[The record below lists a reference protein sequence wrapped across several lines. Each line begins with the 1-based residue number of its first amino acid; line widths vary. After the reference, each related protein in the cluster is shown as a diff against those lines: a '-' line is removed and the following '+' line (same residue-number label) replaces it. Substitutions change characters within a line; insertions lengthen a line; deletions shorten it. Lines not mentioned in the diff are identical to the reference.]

1 MSAGAQTIRDVLIR
15 IGLQTSTSGFSS
27 PDFKKVE
34 REANDATAAVNK
46 LNAAMSGRRVGGG
59 GGGGAGGASSQ
70 RAPDMFAGLDIGV
83 NKYKDVIARQRQ
95 FNDQILA
102 ADEKQLRRSDSL
114 RQHYQALEQQNRK
127 LVESD
132 KQALEISNQR
142 AEATAQLANA
152 GLKLARG
159 IAFVTA
165 ANEAEYQSTLKL
177 IAQAQGYFDI
187 ATGIID
193 AYKSYITFSKAA
205 TAAKTA
211 EAAATNLLAASES
224 RAAVARMAGMGRNA
238 LGLAGRAGGA
248 LAIAAGV
255 GLAGRL
261 LIRDAYGLGTR
272 ERVNQQYQDRI
283 DAYNSPEAAA
293 ARNAA
298 GTARMNQFDS
308 MISGRLEGGSAIR
321 DALSNRPR
329 GLDFRANLAG
339 IERDRAI
346 STQMVGSADFRG
358 SPEQWSSEK
367 LSRQAKIAEI
377 NLNSEKEK
385 QEVYRKQQE
394 YLERQLEISLSMK
407 QATVE
412 TLRAEENRY
421 RSLESS
427 LGRMSAGEANRLKSI
442 GDKLQKGGQLSR
454 SEAEFLDRT
463 GIGTAQADSFFVQEG
478 RKRGSGGILSAFG
491 EDRGL
496 NTARENLNDFATGE
510 AGRVAREM
518 IEELEK
524 LNKTLEES
532 FENQVEL
539 IRRSINATEKLGQEQ
554 ANIEQRVAKIENGNQ
569 IVAGSTLNMF
579 GLR

>member
-46 LNAAMSGRRVGGG
+46 LNAAMSGRRVGGGG

-114 RQHYQALEQQNRK
+114 RQHYQALEQQNRR

-165 ANEAEYQSTLKL
+165 ANESEYQSMLKL

-187 ATGIID
+187 ATGVID

-211 EAAATNLLAASES
+211 EAVATATLAAAENTLMVSRVAGLGRGAAGLVGRFGVRGVVGIGGAAAIGSGLIARQVIRES
-224 RAAVARMAGMGRNA
+224 AG
-238 LGLAGRAGGA
+238 LGL
-248 LAIAAGV
+248 
-255 GLAGRL
+255 
-261 LIRDAYGLGTR
+261 R
-272 ERVNQQYQDRI
+272 ERLDRERA
-283 DAYNSPEAAA
+283 DRTASYNSDEAAA

-298 GTARMNQFDS
+298 GSSRMQRFDD
-308 MISGRLEGGSAIR
+308 MIERRLGAGQSIR
-321 DALSNRPR
+321 AALSNRR
-329 GLDFRANLAG
+329 GGLSMEDSLAG
-339 IERDRAI
+339 IERDRKV
-346 STQMVGSADFRG
+346 STEIIGNAWLKG
-358 SPEQWSSEK
+358 SPDQWSTER
-367 LSRQAKIAEI
+367 LERQKKIQEI
-377 NLNSEKEK
+377 NLRTEQERQSVLEKE
-385 QEVYRKQQE
+385 QQA
-394 YLERQLEISLSMK
+394 LERQLQTAIGIK
-407 QATVE
+407 QAAVE
-412 TLRAEENRY
+412 TLRAEEQRY
-421 RSLESS
+421 QSMESAI
-427 LGRMSAGEANRLKSI
+427 GRMSAGEANRLKSI
-442 GDKLQKGGQLSR
+442 GEKLQRGGQLSR
-454 SEAEFLDRT
+454 SEAEFLDRS
-463 GIGTAQADSFFVQEG
+463 GIGTAQSEAYFRSEG
-478 RKRGSGGILSAFG
+478 QRRGSAGILSAFN

-496 NTARENLNDFATGE
+496 NTARRDLSSLQATADIAADE
-510 AGRVAREM
+510 AA
-518 IEELEK
+518 EK
-524 LNKTLEES
+524 LSQVQKSLSES
-532 FENQVEL
+532 FERVAELSLSIVEA
-539 IRRSINATEKLGQEQ
+539 SEKLAENQ
-554 ANIEQRVAKIENGNQ
+554 ANLEQRVDRLETRGTLGNP
-569 IVAGSTLNMF
+569 F
-579 GLR
+579 K